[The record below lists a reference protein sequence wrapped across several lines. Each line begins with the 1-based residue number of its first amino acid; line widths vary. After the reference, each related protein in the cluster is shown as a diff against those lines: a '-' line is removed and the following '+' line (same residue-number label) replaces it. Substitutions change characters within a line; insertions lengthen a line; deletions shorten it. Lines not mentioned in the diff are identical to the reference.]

1 MKYSLLFFSVLCILL
16 GALCLA
22 ASFSLVPAEPALPG
36 DSTASSTV
44 PSTQAPTQEPTEPPT
59 QPPTDAPTEPPT
71 EPPVVKEHTVTLGA
85 TGDILLHDNVI
96 QSGANGDG
104 TYDYSYIFEHL
115 AGYINGLDYMVGNM
129 EGTLAGTDN
138 GYPYQGYPQFNAP
151 DAIAEAAKNAGFDM
165 LLTAN
170 NHSYDTR
177 SPGFHRTQQVIS
189 QLGLDHIGTR
199 PGEDALNYLIKDI
212 GGIRFGMSCYT
223 YNTGV
228 SDSGSISLNGIPLTD
243 GDSQLINSF
252 SYSRLDA
259 FYQKLA
265 GEIQEMKAAGVEMI
279 VLYIHWGDEYHTAPN
294 SAQKTIAQALCDMG
308 VDVIVGGHA
317 HVMQPMEILTGTAD
331 PSHSTL
337 CLYSLGNAVS
347 NIVHSSTRPA
357 ECEDGMIFT
366 VRFAKYSDGSVI
378 VESADIIPYYVNRRP
393 NGDRSAYA
401 YPLIPLTLPREQWK
415 EAYGLTDEWYAK
427 CEASLARTEVI
438 MRQGLDASNAFLKQQ
453 QTQLES
459 ALGISA
465 Q

>member
-1 MKYSLLFFSVLCILL
+1 MKHSLFLTASLCIVLSI
-16 GALCLA
+16 LCLVA
-22 ASFSLVPAEPALPG
+22 MFFLMPAESTLPNNP
-36 DSTASSTV
+36 TTSSTT
-44 PSTQAPTQEPTEPPT
+44 PPTHAPTDPPT
-59 QPPTDAPTEPPT
+59 QPPTDAPTEPPM
-71 EPPVVKEHTVTLGA
+71 VKEHTVTLGA

-96 QSGANGDG
+96 KSGANGDG
-104 TYDYSYIFEHL
+104 TYDYSYIFENL
-115 AGYINGLDYMVGNM
+115 ESYIHDLDFMVGNM

-170 NHSYDTR
+170 NHSYDTY
-177 SPGFHRTQQVIS
+177 SAGFHRTQQVIS

-199 PGEDALNYLIKDI
+199 PTEDTLNYLVKDI

-228 SDSGSISLNGIPLTD
+228 SDSGSISLNGIPLTVK
-243 GDSQLINSF
+243 DSQLINSF
-252 SYSRLDA
+252 NYDELDV
-259 FYQKLA
+259 FYQKLSN
-265 GEIQEMKAAGVEMI
+265 EIQAMRSAGAEMI
-279 VLYIHWGDEYHTAPN
+279 VLYIHWGDEYHTTPN
-294 SAQKTIAQALCDMG
+294 AEQKAIAQALCDMG

-317 HVMQPMEILTGTAD
+317 HVMQPMEIITSTAD
-331 PSHSTL
+331 PTKSTL
-337 CLYSLGNAVS
+337 CLYSMGNAVS

-378 VESADIIPYYVNRRP
+378 VESADVIPYYVNRHS

-401 YPLIPLTLPREQWK
+401 YPLIPLTLPKDQWK
-415 EAYGLTDEWYAK
+415 DAYGLTDEWVNR
-427 CEASLARTEVI
+427 CEASLQRTEVI
-438 MRQGLDASNAFLKQQ
+438 MREGLDASNAFLKQQ
-453 QTQLES
+453 QTQLET

>member
-1 MKYSLLFFSVLCILL
+1 MKYTLLITELLCVALGVLCLL
-16 GALCLA
+16 PAHFLTI
-22 ASFSLVPAEPALPG
+22 AEPTLPSEPAVS
-36 DSTASSTV
+36 STA
-44 PSTQAPTQEPTEPPT
+44 PPTQAPTDAPT
-59 QPPTDAPTEPPT
+59 QPPTEAPT

-96 QSGANGDG
+96 KSGANGDG
-104 TYDYSYIFEHL
+104 TYDYSYIFENL
-115 AGYINGLDYMVGNM
+115 VSYIDDLDFMVGNM

-189 QLGLDHIGTR
+189 RLGLDYIGTR
-199 PGEDALNYLIKDI
+199 PTEDTLNYLVKDI

-228 SDSGSISLNGIPLTD
+228 SDSGSISLNGIPLTVE
-243 GDSQLINSF
+243 DSQLINSF
-252 SYSRLDA
+252 SCSNLDA
-259 FYQKLA
+259 FYQKLSA
-265 GEIQEMKAAGVEMI
+265 EIQAMRSAGAEMI
-279 VLYIHWGDEYHTAPN
+279 VLYIHWGDEYETAPN
-294 SAQKTIAQALCDMG
+294 ATQKKIAQALCDMG

-317 HVMQPMEILTGTAD
+317 HVMQPMEIITSTVD
-331 PSHSTL
+331 PSRSTL
-337 CLYSLGNAVS
+337 CLYSMGNAVS

-378 VESADIIPYYVNRRP
+378 VESADVIPYYVNRRP
-393 NGDRSAYA
+393 NGDRSEYA
-401 YPLIPLTLPREQWK
+401 YPLIPLTLPKDQWK
-415 EAYGLTDEWYAK
+415 EAYGLTDEWFAK
-427 CEASLARTEVI
+427 CEASLSRTEAI

-453 QTQLES
+453 QTQLEA
-459 ALGISA
+459 ALGVS
-465 Q
+465 